1 MEKGKKSRVKFTAEE
16 DARVRELVSLYGDNW
31 KSIST
36 AMGNRNVR
44 QVRERY
50 LHYLNPNVNLS
61 DWSPE
66 EDDLLLELRSKYG
79 ARWTLFTRFFDGRSA
94 PNIKNRFARLLT
106 QRKKNLLHA
115 SQQISTSSGL
125 PPSLP
130 FSAQH
135 QQHQQQIPLPQQQPL
150 PQLQPTALPSEF
162 IPSFEIDSANSLL
175 DDFPQNQNSLFDTAP
190 AADNWDGDFWS
201 EEPFIF

>member
-16 DARVRELVSLYGDNW
+16 DAEVRRLVGLYGDDW
-31 KSIST
+31 KRISA

-50 LHYLNPNVNLS
+50 LHYLNPTVNLS
-61 DWSPE
+61 KWSSE

-106 QRKKNLLHA
+106 QHKKNLLHA

-135 QQHQQQIPLPQQQPL
+135 QQHQQP
-150 PQLQPTALPSEF
+150 QPTALPSEF

-175 DDFPQNQNSLFDTAP
+175 DDPSQNQNSLFDTAP